1 MGNVV
6 SSVLSIGFEAAK
18 NLLFE
23 KAKYI
28 LELEA
33 HLEAL
38 EEVKPDLEDAKV
50 ALKGKLEM
58 NFRNGLGRDERCK
71 DWISKVEAIQP
82 KVTKLLEDSTAEIER
97 LSMCGYC
104 SSNFFLTYWYGRDVL
119 ETLKEV
125 QSLLSSKPSGEVAS
139 TGPPPGIEERATEPT
154 VGLEKMLETTWSHLM
169 EKDVGILG
177 LYGMGG
183 VGKSTLLEKI
193 NEKLVEKKDEFEVVI
208 FVLVSRDLQ
217 VEKIQNEI
225 GERLGICDEEWKKKT
240 QEKKSTSRINDVLAK
255 RRFVMLL
262 DDIWEKVKLKDI
274 GIPFPSQA
282 NGSKVVFTTRSKVVC
297 GRMRS
302 HHVLEVKKLDEENAW
317 ELFRRNFRGNNTL
330 SDPEI
335 LKLARQLCEKCGGLP
350 LALNVIGETMAYKTS
365 VPEWQCAI
373 DDLDSNAGGFPEVE
387 DEILKILKFSY
398 DDLKDE
404 RVKQCFQYCALFP
417 QDAGIDKDVLVEYW
431 ISEGIIDEGGD
442 RKRTIN
448 EGHKIIGDLVRACL
462 LMTVDTSEKVKMHDV
477 LRQMA
482 LWVASSFGEKEENFI
497 VKTCAGL
504 KDMPKVTDWKAVRRM
519 SLGRNE
525 IRDISISP
533 DCPNL
538 TTLLLTRSGTLANIS
553 GDFFLSM
560 PKLVILDLS
569 TNINLAKLPEEVSK
583 LVSLRHLDLSRTCLE
598 NLPEGLGKLTQ
609 LRYFALRGVRT
620 RPSLSVISSLVNI
633 EMLLLHDTTFVNM
646 ELLENIKL
654 MENLKGLGI
663 SINDVVVLKRLLS
676 IPRLASCIQ
685 HITLERVISKDGPL
699 QFETA
704 MASLRSI
711 EIQGGTISD
720 IMEHTRYGGRS
731 TSAISFQNLSVVKI
745 SRVNG
750 MQDLS
755 WLVFAPNVISIHV
768 MWSSRELQEIISI
781 EKVSGILNEGSSIV
795 PFRKLREIQL
805 RFFMEL
811 KSIYWERLELP
822 SLERVFI
829 MMCPKLK
836 KLPFSKE
843 RAYYFDLRAHNEEW
857 FERLEWEDEA
867 IED

>member
-1 MGNVV
+1 TEGVFCTFLSFNEWSD
-6 SSVLSIGFEAAK
+6 SSVLSSGLQAAK
-18 NLLFE
+18 KLLFE

-28 LELEA
+28 LDLED
-33 HLEAL
+33 HLKDL
-38 EEVKPDLEDAKV
+38 EKVKPDLEDAKV
-50 ALKGKLEM
+50 YLQEKLEM
-58 NFRNGLGRDERCK
+58 NARNGLRRHERCK
-71 DWISKVEAIQP
+71 DWISKVEAIER
-82 KVTKLLEDSTAEIER
+82 KVTKLLEDKTAEIER
-97 LSMCGYC
+97 LSMCGFC
-104 SSNFFLTYWYGRDVL
+104 SSNFFLTYCYGKDVL
-119 ETLKEV
+119 ETLEEV
-125 QSLLSSKPSGEVAS
+125 QSLLPSKPSGEVVR
-139 TGPPPGIEERATEPT
+139 TGPPPRIEEIATEPT
-154 VGLEKMLETTWSHLM
+154 VGLEKMLETTWSLLM

-183 VGKSTLLEKI
+183 V
-193 NEKLVEKKDEFEVVI
+193 VI
-208 FVLVSRDLQ
+208 FVWVSRDLQ
-217 VEKIQNEI
+217 VEKIQNAI
-225 GERLGICDEEWKKKT
+225 
-240 QEKKSTSRINDVLAK
+240 
-255 RRFVMLL
+255 
-262 DDIWEKVKLKDI
+262 DDIWEKMDLKKI
-274 GIPFPSQA
+274 GIPLPSQE
-282 NGSKVVFTTRSKVVC
+282 NGSKVVFTTRSKDVC
-297 GRMRS
+297 ARMRS

-335 LKLARQLCEKCGGLP
+335 LKLARQLCEKCEGSGPPCEGLP

-373 DDLDSNAGGFPEVE
+373 DDLDSNAGGYPEVE

-431 ISEGIIDEGGD
+431 ISERIIDEGGD

-482 LWVASSFGEKEENFI
+482 LWVASSFGEKDENFI

-504 KDMPKVTDWKAVRRM
+504 KEMPKVTDWKAVRRM

-533 DCPNL
+533 DCLNL
-538 TTLLLTRSGTLANIS
+538 TTLLLTRSGTLVNIS
-553 GDFFLSM
+553 GKFFQSM

-569 TNINLAKLPEEVSK
+569 TNINLAKLPEEVSN

-598 NLPEGLGKLTQ
+598 NLPEGLGKFIQ
-609 LRYFALRGVRT
+609 LRYFALRGLIDV
-620 RPSLSVISSLVNI
+620 
-633 EMLLLHDTTFVNM
+633 
-646 ELLENIKL
+646 IKL

-663 SINDVVVLKRLLS
+663 SIKSTVVLKHLLS

-699 QFETA
+699 QLETA

-720 IMEHTRYGGRS
+720 IMEHTRYGCIS
-731 TSAISFQNLSVVKI
+731 TCFQNLSV
-745 SRVNG
+745 VNG

-755 WLVFAPNVISIHV
+755 WLVFAPNLISIHV
-768 MWSSRELQEIISI
+768 MGPSRELQEIISR
-781 EKVSGILNEGSSIV
+781 EKVSGILNERSSIV

-805 RFFMEL
+805 RFLMEL
-811 KSIYWERLELP
+811 KSIYWERLEFP
-822 SLERVFI
+822 SLKRVTIFYS
-829 MMCPKLK
+829 P
-836 KLPFSKE
+836 SSGT
-843 RAYYFDLRAHNEEW
+843 LRAP
-857 FERLEWEDEA
+857 RLSPNILRGASSKKRKLSQIQHSPSNGKKRMAGESSKGPLISGA
-867 IED
+867 TI

>member
-38 EEVKPDLEDAKV
+38 EKVKPDLEDAKV

-71 DWISKVEAIQP
+71 VWISKVEAIQP

-104 SSNFFLTYWYGRDVL
+104 SSNFFLTYCYGRDVL

-225 GERLGICDEEWKKKT
+225 GERLGIY
-240 QEKKSTSRINDVLAK
+240 
-255 RRFVMLL
+255 
-262 DDIWEKVKLKDI
+262 DIWEKVKLKDI

-282 NGSKVVFTTRSKVVC
+282 NGSKVVFTTRSK
-297 GRMRS
+297 
-302 HHVLEVKKLDEENAW
+302 NAW

-553 GDFFLSM
+553 GEFFLSM

-583 LVSLRHLDLSRTCLE
+583 LVYELVQASLM
-598 NLPEGLGKLTQ
+598 K
-609 LRYFALRGVRT
+609 
-620 RPSLSVISSLVNI
+620 
-633 EMLLLHDTTFVNM
+633 
-646 ELLENIKL
+646 
-654 MENLKGLGI
+654 NLKGLGV

-768 MWSSRELQEIISI
+768 MWSSRELQEIISR
-781 EKVSGILNEGSSIV
+781 EKVFGILNEGSSIV

-805 RFFMEL
+805 RFLMEL

>member
-6 SSVLSIGFEAAK
+6 SSVLSSGLQAAK
-18 NLLFE
+18 KLLFE

-28 LELEA
+28 LDLED
-33 HLEAL
+33 HLKDL
-38 EEVKPDLEDAKV
+38 EKVKPDLEDAKV
-50 ALKGKLEM
+50 YLQEKLEM
-58 NFRNGLGRDERCK
+58 NARNGLRRHERCK
-71 DWISKVEAIQP
+71 DWISKVEAIER
-82 KVTKLLEDSTAEIER
+82 KVTKLLEDKTAEIER
-97 LSMCGYC
+97 LSMCGFC
-104 SSNFFLTYWYGRDVL
+104 SSNFFLTYCYGKDVL
-119 ETLKEV
+119 ETLEEV
-125 QSLLSSKPSGEVAS
+125 QSLLPSKPSGEVVR
-139 TGPPPGIEERATEPT
+139 TGPPPRIEEIATEPT
-154 VGLEKMLETTWSHLM
+154 VGLEKMLETTWSLLM
-169 EKDVGILG
+169 EKDVGIWG

-183 VGKSTLLEKI
+183 
-193 NEKLVEKKDEFEVVI
+193 FEVVI
-208 FVLVSRDLQ
+208 FVWVSRDLQ

-225 GERLGICDEEWKKKT
+225 
-240 QEKKSTSRINDVLAK
+240 
-255 RRFVMLL
+255 
-262 DDIWEKVKLKDI
+262 DDIWEKVKLNEI
-274 GIPFPSQA
+274 GIPFPSQE
-282 NGSKVVFTTRSKVVC
+282 NGSKVVFTTRSKDVC
-297 GRMRS
+297 ARMRS

-335 LKLARQLCEKCGGLP
+335 LKLARQLCEKCEGLP

-373 DDLDSNAGGFPEVE
+373 DDLDSNAGGYPEVE

-417 QDAGIDKDVLVEYW
+417 RDAGIDKDVLVEYW
-431 ISEGIIDEGGD
+431 ISERIIDEGGD

-482 LWVASSFGEKEENFI
+482 LWVASSFGEKDENFI

-504 KDMPKVTDWKAVRRM
+504 KEMPKVTDWKAVRRM

-533 DCPNL
+533 DCLNL
-538 TTLLLTRSGTLANIS
+538 TTLLLTRSGTLVNIS
-553 GDFFLSM
+553 GKFFQSM

-569 TNINLAKLPEEVSK
+569 TNINLAKLPEEVSN

-598 NLPEGLGKLTQ
+598 NLPEGLGKFIQ
-609 LRYFALRGVRT
+609 LRYFALRVDR
-620 RPSLSVISSLVNI
+620 RYQVN
-633 EMLLLHDTTFVNM
+633 EKF
-646 ELLENIKL
+646 ER
-654 MENLKGLGI
+654 LGDKYREYGCFET
-663 SINDVVVLKRLLS
+663 SFKYPQVG
-676 IPRLASCIQ
+676 SCIQ
-685 HITLERVISKDGPL
+685 HITLERVISKEGPL

-720 IMEHTRYGGRS
+720 IMEHTSYGCRS

-755 WLVFAPNVISIHV
+755 WLVFAPNLISIHV
-768 MWSSRELQEIISI
+768 MGPSRELQEIISR

-795 PFRKLREIQL
+795 PFRKLRELQL
-805 RFFMEL
+805 RFLMEL

-829 MMCPKLK
+829 MRCPKLK

-843 RAYYFDLRAHNEEW
+843 RAYYFDLRAQNEEW